1 MDLLRR
7 MNYLLKHTERHVKS
21 QSYMKI
27 WCSDTEHQ
35 FDIWHVSKSIK
46 KLKEVSKKCDCA
58 GSESVKAV
66 GQNKHFWQCCTNYK
80 RNPIF
85 LKE

>member
-1 MDLLRR
+1 MDLLTR

-27 WCSDTEHQ
+27 WCSDIEHQ

-46 KLKEVSKKCDCA
+46 KLKEVSKKCNCA
-58 GSESVKAV
+58 GGESVKAV
-66 GQNKHFWQCCTNYK
+66 GQNKQLITFGSIAQTT
-80 RNPIF
+80 
-85 LKE
+85 KETPSF

>member
-1 MDLLRR
+1 
-7 MNYLLKHTERHVKS
+7 
-21 QSYMKI
+21 MKI
-27 WCSDTEHQ
+27 CCSDIEHQ

-66 GQNKHFWQCCTNYK
+66 GQNKQLITFGNIAQTT
-80 RNPIF
+80 
-85 LKE
+85 KETPSF